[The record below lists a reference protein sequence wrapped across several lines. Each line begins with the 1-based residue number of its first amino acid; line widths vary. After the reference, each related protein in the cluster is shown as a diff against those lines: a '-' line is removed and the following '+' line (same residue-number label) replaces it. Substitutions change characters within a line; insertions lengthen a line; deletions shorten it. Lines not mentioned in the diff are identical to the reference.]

1 MNRLAQVLVH
11 EMRFVDSPFTSALF
25 AAALAAALVRLLG
38 PRCLWVSIGGLL
50 LCLPLWAVQ
59 HAVLATGAMAAFVD
73 QGLVVRTSL
82 SRLTGAATCV
92 EGLAKS

>member
-1 MNRLAQVLVH
+1 
-11 EMRFVDSPFTSALF
+11 MRFVDSPFTSALF
-25 AAALAAALVRLLG
+25 AAALVRLLG

-50 LCLPLWAVQ
+50 LCLPLWAFQ

-82 SRLTGAATCV
+82 SRLTGAMTCV